1 MIIRLKLVGSNEE
14 TDININSDRYTIT
27 DIFNYLMEHN
37 LSYDEVSKIK
47 FFCNGKNISNDIN
60 TINIVAED
68 IIPRINMYVN
78 DDFIKNE
85 LIKYIFNNEVKE
97 DYEELTSEENNKH
110 NEEIIK
116 LFSDSDFTYLLKIC
130 LTKPELINKVSSYIS
145 NGNITTEIKNIQND
159 EFKYPEIYI
168 KIINILEKLN
178 IFKNELEI
186 KSIINHFEGNIN
198 LTLRFVFSS
207 CL

>member
-68 IIPRINMYVN
+68 IIPKIHMYVN